1 MPATAIPLIV
11 YKNHLHTHLPMKL
24 HLLSTLCCCCLAAI
38 MSAQQPSHDTM
49 PSPMPADEVPANYL
63 PLMAHK
69 HVALFSNQTGCLSNG
84 RHVLDI
90 LVEGGVHV
98 TTLFSPEHG
107 FRGTADAGEHVQS
120 QTDSRTGIPI
130 LSLYDGQKPGPS
142 DEAMR
147 RFDLLVVD
155 IQDVGL
161 RFYTYYVTML
171 QLMRRCSEYGRE
183 VVILDRPNPNGHF
196 VDGPLL
202 DMSLKSGVGALPI
215 PIVHGMTLG
224 ELATMAIGEGWT
236 PHCRLTVVP
245 CLHYTH
251 QSPYHL
257 PIPPS
262 PNLPDMRAVLLY
274 PSTCCFE
281 GTVLSLGR
289 GTDHPFQCYG
299 HPLLQGC
306 DFSFTPTARPGAKH
320 PPLEGQCCQGV
331 DLSHIPIDS
340 LLRLSR
346 IDLGYIVDAY
356 RRFPDKAAFWLGDG
370 NFFDKLMGQRYVRQ
384 MIIDGQDAHAIEAT
398 WRHDVVRF
406 VEQRKPYLL
415 YPIRQG
421 E

>member
-1 MPATAIPLIV
+1 MR
-11 YKNHLHTHLPMKL
+11 L
-24 HLLSTLCCCCLAAI
+24 HLLSTLCCMCLAVMA
-38 MSAQQPSHDTM
+38 SAQQLSHNST
-49 PSPMPADEVPANYL
+49 PAPMPADEVPANYL
-63 PLMAHK
+63 PLMVHK
-69 HVALFSNQTGCLSNG
+69 RVALFSNQTGCLSNG

-90 LVEGGVHV
+90 LVEGGVQV

-120 QTDSRTGIPI
+120 QTDSLTGIPI

-161 RFYTYYVTML
+161 RFYTYYITML

-183 VVILDRPNPNGHF
+183 VIILDRPNPNGHF

-236 PHCRLTVVP
+236 PQCQLTVVP

-251 QSPYHL
+251 QSAYHL

-274 PSTCCFE
+274 PSTCYFE

-289 GTDHPFQCYG
+289 GTNHPFQCYG
-299 HPLLQGC
+299 HPLMQGC
-306 DFSFTPTARPGAKH
+306 TFSFTPTARPGAKH
-320 PPLEGQCCQGV
+320 PPLEGQHCQGV

-340 LLRLSR
+340 LLHLSR
-346 IDLGYIVDAY
+346 IDLSYIVDAY
-356 RRFPDKAAFWLGDG
+356 RRFPDKEAFWLGG
-370 NFFDKLMGQRYVRQ
+370 GAFFDKLMGQKRIRQ
-384 MIIDGQDAHAIEAT
+384 LIIDGQDASTIEAT
-398 WRHDVVRF
+398 WQQDVTRF
-406 VEQRKPYLL
+406 IEQRKPYLL
-415 YPIRQG
+415 YPIR
-421 E
+421 

>member
-1 MPATAIPLIV
+1 MR
-11 YKNHLHTHLPMKL
+11 L
-24 HLLSTLCCCCLAAI
+24 HLFSTLCCMCLAV
-38 MSAQQPSHDTM
+38 MVSAQQPSHVSAC
-49 PSPMPADEVPANYL
+49 SPTPADEMPAHYL
-63 PLMAHK
+63 PLLAHK
-69 HVALFSNQTGCLSNG
+69 RVALFSNQTGCLSDG

-90 LVEGGVHV
+90 LVEGGIQV

-161 RFYTYYVTML
+161 RFYTYYITML
-171 QLMRRCSEYGRE
+171 QLMRRCSEFNRE
-183 VVILDRPNPNGHF
+183 VIILDRPNPNGHF

-224 ELATMAIGEGWT
+224 ELATMAIGEGWV

-251 QSPYHL
+251 QSAYHL

-274 PSTCCFE
+274 PSICYFE

-306 DFSFTPTARPGAKH
+306 TFSFTPSARPGAKH

-340 LLRLSR
+340 LYRLSR
-346 IDLGYIVDAY
+346 IDLSYIVDAY
-356 RRFPDKAAFWLGDG
+356 RRFPDKKAFWLGG
-370 NFFDKLMGQRYVRQ
+370 GAFFDKLMGQKRIRQ
-384 MIIDGQDAHAIEAT
+384 LIIDGQDASAIEAT
-398 WRHDVVRF
+398 WQQDVARF
-406 VEQRKPYLL
+406 IEQRRPYLL
-415 YPIRQG
+415 YPIR
-421 E
+421 